1 MDIPPVEEADLVA
14 EAIHRANLARAEAA
28 AAKEMVRDELPRA
41 IEGRV
46 RIDAGVARLERKIDE
61 GLVSIATELA
71 RIVALLKLRG

>member
-1 MDIPPVEEADLVA
+1 
-14 EAIHRANLARAEAA
+14 
-28 AAKEMVRDELPRA
+28 MVRDELPRA

>member
-14 EAIHRANLARAEAA
+14 KAIHRANLARAEAA